1 MSSKVLVITF
11 ALLFFS
17 SAGKAQEITNRHLVV
32 PLAAGG
38 FVAFKS
44 ETAWTGANKSTK
56 TQDLPAAFKSE
67 AFVDGDVLH
76 RLLVDA
82 AGKYV
87 FGYDLLIEADRAS
100 KRFKI
105 VVKPLSVE
113 VESKLPAK
121 TDDAKSG
128 RGDLAKISTVKQA
141 TSPQLIDDGDSFAL
155 DLLVNQN
162 TGVKIVDFVK
172 VSFDRANLWNE
183 NPATLPR
190 DFTLD
195 AVALTVV
202 EFRLL
207 RDGNLVATGKPKS
220 NFGGPLIWCYI
231 EGTGRFIFSL
241 GPREGYDFRK
251 VGIIEGN
258 RIEFTVKG
266 QHYEWLSSSPIL
278 RDGGAW
284 NLWVLHDPKYVPF
297 GLDLTQ
303 KKEKSRLE
311 KLDDSIKAAQDKAAR
326 IGDPNVSTF
335 RTKAKAEAEGADA
348 GQQAPKQQAPKRLR
362 VIVGAAD
369 SIENLWPR

>member
-1 MSSKVLVITF
+1 MSRKFLVLTF
-11 ALLFFS
+11 ALLLL
-17 SAGKAQEITNRHLVV
+17 SAHAQAQEITNRHLVV
-32 PLAAGG
+32 PLADGG

-44 ETAWTGANKSTK
+44 ETAWTGANKSSK
-56 TQDLPAAFKSE
+56 AQELPVAFKSE
-67 AFVDGDVLH
+67 AFIDGDHLLH

-82 AGKYV
+82 DGKYV
-87 FGYDLLIEADRAS
+87 FGYDLAVEADRATR
-100 KRFKI
+100 RFKI

-113 VESKLPAK
+113 VESKLPAR
-121 TDDAKSG
+121 TADAKSARAG
-128 RGDLAKISTVKQA
+128 LAKISTVKKA
-141 TSPQLIDDGDSFAL
+141 TEPQVLDDGDSFAL

-172 VSFDRANLWNE
+172 VSFDRSNLWND
-183 NPATLPR
+183 NPATVPR

-207 RDGNLVATGKPKS
+207 RDGNLVAAGKPKS

-231 EGTGRFIFSL
+231 EGRGRFIFSL
-241 GPREGYDFRK
+241 VPREGYQFQK
-251 VGIIEGN
+251 VGVIEGN

-266 QHYEWLSSSPIL
+266 EHYEWLSSSPIL

-297 GLDLTQ
+297 NLELTQ
-303 KKEKSRLE
+303 KKEKSKLE
-311 KLDDSIKAAQDKAAR
+311 KLDDSIKAAQEKVAK
-326 IGDPNVSTF
+326 IGEPSASTF
-335 RTKAKAEAEGADA
+335 RKETKADGTDA
-348 GQQAPKQQAPKRLR
+348 AQSPTKRLR
-362 VIVGAAD
+362 VMVGAAD

>member
-1 MSSKVLVITF
+1 MNRILSRILILAGALALF
-11 ALLFFS
+11 AS
-17 SAGKAQEITNRHLVV
+17 VGRAQEISNRRLVV
-32 PLAAGG
+32 PLAEGG

-44 ETAWTGANKSTK
+44 ETAWTGANQSSRA
-56 TQDLPAAFKSE
+56 QELPAAFRSE
-67 AFVDGDVLH
+67 AFVDGNHLLH

-87 FGYDLLIEADRAS
+87 FGYDLVVEGDRAA

-113 VESKLPAK
+113 VQSKLPTRTA
-121 TDDAKSG
+121 DAKSA
-128 RGDLAKISTVKQA
+128 RGDVAKISTVKQA
-141 TSPQLIDDGDSFAL
+141 TEPQVLDDGDSFAL

-172 VSFDRANLWNE
+172 VSFDRENLWNDT
-183 NPATLPR
+183 PATVPR

-207 RDGNLVATGKPKS
+207 RDGNIVASGKPRS
-220 NFGGPLIWCYI
+220 SFGGPLLWCYI
-231 EGTGRFIFSL
+231 EGRGRFIFSL
-241 GPREGYDFRK
+241 GPREGYQFQK

-266 QHYEWLSSSPIL
+266 EHYEWLSSSPIL
-278 RDGGAW
+278 RDGGVW

-297 GLDLTQ
+297 GLDLSQ
-303 KKEKSRLE
+303 KKEKSKLD
-311 KLDDSIKAAQDKAAR
+311 KLDDSIKAAQEKAAR
-326 IGDPNVSTF
+326 IGDPMPSTF
-335 RTKAKAEAEGADA
+335 RRKPEAEGPDG
-348 GQQAPKQQAPKRLR
+348 GQQATKRLR

-369 SIENLWPR
+369 SIENLWPK

>member
-1 MSSKVLVITF
+1 MSRKFLVVIFVLFV
-11 ALLFFS
+11 LS
-17 SAGKAQEITNRHLVV
+17 SHGKAQEITNRHLVV
-32 PLAAGG
+32 PLADGG

-44 ETAWTGANKSTK
+44 ETAWTGANKSSK
-56 TQDLPAAFKSE
+56 TQELPVAFKSE
-67 AFVDGDVLH
+67 AFVDGEHLLH

-82 AGKYV
+82 DGRYV
-87 FGYDLLIEADRAS
+87 FGYDLAVEADRAT

-113 VESKLPAK
+113 VESKQPRTA
-121 TDDAKSG
+121 DAKPA
-128 RGDLAKISTVKQA
+128 RGGLAKISTVKQA
-141 TSPQLIDDGDSFAL
+141 TEPQVLDDGDSFAL

-183 NPATLPR
+183 NPATVPR

-195 AVALTVV
+195 AITLTVV

-207 RDGNLVATGKPKS
+207 RDGYLVAAGKSKS
-220 NFGGPLIWCYI
+220 TFGGPLLWCYI
-231 EGTGRFIFSL
+231 EGRGRFIFSL
-241 GPREGYDFRK
+241 APRDGYDFQK
-251 VGIIEGN
+251 VGVIDGN

-266 QHYEWLSSSPIL
+266 EHYEWLSSSPIL

-297 GLDLTQ
+297 GLELTQ
-303 KKEKSRLE
+303 KKKDKNPLE
-311 KLDDSIKAAQDKAAR
+311 KLDDSIKAAQQKAAR
-326 IGDPNVSTF
+326 IGDPMPSTF
-335 RTKAKAEAEGADA
+335 RKKTESEGTDG
-348 GQQAPKQQAPKRLR
+348 GQSVTKRLR
-362 VIVGAAD
+362 VMVGAAD

>member
-1 MSSKVLVITF
+1 MSSRVLVLTF
-11 ALLFFS
+11 ALFLL
-17 SAGKAQEITNRHLVV
+17 SATGKAQEITNRHLVV
-32 PLAAGG
+32 PLADGG

-44 ETAWTGANKSTK
+44 ETAWTGASKSSK
-56 TQDLPAAFKSE
+56 TLELPAEFRSE
-67 AFVDGDVLH
+67 AFVDGDHLLH

-87 FGYDLLIEADRAS
+87 FGYDLAVEADRAS

-113 VESKLPAK
+113 VESKLPAR
-121 TDDAKSG
+121 TAGSKSA
-128 RGDLAKISTVKQA
+128 RGNVAKISTIKQA
-141 TSPQLIDDGDSFAL
+141 TEPQVLDDGDSFAL
-155 DLLVNQN
+155 DLLVNQS

-172 VSFDRANLWNE
+172 VSFDRANLWND

-207 RDGNLVATGKPKS
+207 RDGGLVATGKPGS
-220 NFGGPLIWCYI
+220 NFAGPLIWCYI
-231 EGTGRFIFSL
+231 EGSGRFIFSL
-241 GPREGYDFRK
+241 VPRAGYDFQK

-266 QHYEWLSSSPIL
+266 EHYEWLSSSPIL

-297 GLDLTQ
+297 GLDLAQ
-303 KKEKSRLE
+303 KKEKSKLD
-311 KLDDSIKAAQDKAAR
+311 KLDDSIKAAQDKAAK
-326 IGDPNVSTF
+326 IGEPTASTF
-335 RTKAKAEAEGADA
+335 SRKSDTDAEKPDA
-348 GQQAPKQQAPKRLR
+348 ARQPTKRLR
-362 VIVGAAD
+362 VMVGAAD